1 MIVGTQEPD
10 DLSGSMKGLLL
21 LAAGK
26 MHNCVK
32 LVGVFGYARARE
44 ERRTAVLENGFVV
57 TASRLRS

>member
-1 MIVGTQEPD
+1 MIVGRQEPD

-32 LVGVFGYARARE
+32 LVGVFGYAHARKD
-44 ERRTAVLENGFVV
+44 VVLLLENGFVV